1 MEVKVL
7 NEIKPV
13 IEINFDQMKTAL
25 TETLEKYNGIVV
37 TEETLSGCKATQKE
51 LAGVRTKIDRYRI
64 DKKKELSKPITA
76 FENQCKEL
84 ISLIEK
90 AERPIKDGIKV
101 FDDKKRAEKREV
113 AEKLIKEVAESLEL
127 REKYAKQ
134 LTVDEKYCNLT
145 AKESDVRGDLEARA
159 MALLSEQQREDELM
173 EIIKDCIE
181 TENERIEA
189 KLKFEDFQ
197 RLIDRG
203 MPTKDILA
211 EVRARAE
218 QIYRAENPPE
228 PVPEPEPEPMPE
240 PEPELMPEPITEPEP
255 VEIEESTYYA
265 NYRITGTEKQ
275 LKAISQFLRANGIT
289 YKVTDQGQI

>member
-127 REKYAKQ
+127 REKYTKQ

>member
-7 NEIKPV
+7 TEVKPV
-13 IEINFDQMKTAL
+13 IEINFDQLKTGL
-25 TETLEKYNGIVV
+25 TETLEKYSGIIV
-37 TEETLSGCKATQKE
+37 TEETLSGCKSTQKE
-51 LAGVRTKIDRYRI
+51 LAGVRNKIDRYRI

-101 FDDKKRAEKREV
+101 FDDKKRTEKREV

-134 LTVDEKYCNLT
+134 LTVNEKYCNLG
-145 AKESDVRGDLEARA
+145 AKESDVKNDLEARA
-159 MALLSEQQREDELM
+159 MVLLSEQKREDELI

-181 TENERIEA
+181 TENNCIES

-203 MPTKDILA
+203 IATKDILA
-211 EVRARAE
+211 EIKASADR
-218 QIYRAENPPE
+218 IYRAENPPE
-228 PVPEPEPEPMPE
+228 PEPEIIPET
-240 PEPELMPEPITEPEP
+240 IPEP
-255 VEIEESTYYA
+255 VVEPQKQQIAEPETEKVEERTYYA

-275 LKAISQFLRANGIT
+275 LMAVSQFLKANGIV
-289 YKVTDQGQI
+289 YKVTEQGAI